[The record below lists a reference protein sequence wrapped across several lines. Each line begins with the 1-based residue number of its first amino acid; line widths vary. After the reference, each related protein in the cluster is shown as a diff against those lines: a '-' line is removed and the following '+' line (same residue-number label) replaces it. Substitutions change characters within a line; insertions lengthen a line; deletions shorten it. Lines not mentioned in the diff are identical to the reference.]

1 MTKEQI
7 HKIFTNFSSLIFSQ
21 AIFKIINLFVMIL
34 IARFLGVDGFGE
46 LSYCL
51 SFVWVFLF
59 LADFG
64 LTDIFLRDVSHN
76 RGFLHKYINNIV
88 TLKVLLAIANILVI
102 IVLAKLTSLSSGKFW
117 IILILGISVISDS
130 FMYFFRYIFRVNE
143 TMHYEGML
151 MILESIIK
159 LGIIF
164 SITKTNLNIHGPV
177 FIAVGL
183 LVASFI
189 NCLTSLFAFLHNVK
203 VISFSID
210 YGLWRRLLR
219 ASSPLILIYILGFLN
234 FRIDI
239 MMLTLIKGDM
249 AAGWFSADFKLLEQ
263 LFLIPVT
270 LSAVFFPVFSKLS
283 DSINS
288 IDVLIKRS
296 VLTLV
301 LISFLFIA
309 AIYAKGSDIIRVV
322 YGAKFDDASKYLAT
336 LSLLLAPFFIKPVFE
351 RLLFA
356 LRKQFLICKIYL
368 LGIVGNVILNCFMI
382 PRLGINGAVLS
393 TLFCE
398 AVVVAWLFVSFKR
411 SKATSISIE
420 EGVASNISNLVEKES
435 Y

>member
-1 MTKEQI
+1 MNKEQTQ
-7 HKIFTNFSSLIFSQ
+7 KMFTNFSSLIVSQ
-21 AIFKIINLFVMIL
+21 AIFKIVNLFVMIM

-64 LTDIFLRDVSHN
+64 LTDIFLRDVSRD
-76 RGFLHKYINNIV
+76 RGLLHKYINSIV
-88 TLKVLLAIANILVI
+88 TLKVLLAAANISVI
-102 IVLAKLTSLSSGKFW
+102 IILAKLTSLSSDKFW
-117 IILILGISVISDS
+117 IILILGSSVIFDS

-143 TMHYEGML
+143 TMQYEGML
-151 MILESIIK
+151 MVLESFIK
-159 LGIIF
+159 LGIILF
-164 SITKTNLNIHGPV
+164 ITRANLNASGPI
-177 FIAVGL
+177 FIAIGL
-183 LVASFI
+183 LCASFI
-189 NCLTSLFAFLHNVK
+189 NCLMSLFAFLHNVK
-203 VISFSID
+203 VISFSVD
-210 YGLWRRLLR
+210 YGLWRNLLK

-239 MMLTLIKGDM
+239 VMLAMMKGDT
-249 AAGWFSADFKLLEQ
+249 AAGWFNAGFKLLEQ

-270 LSAVFFPVFSKLS
+270 LAAVFFPVFSKLS
-283 DSINS
+283 DSIGR
-288 IDVLIKRS
+288 IGALIRRS

-309 AIYAKGSDIIRVV
+309 AIYFKAGDIIRVV
-322 YGAKFDDASKYLAT
+322 YGAKFDDVSKYLPM

-356 LRKQFLICKIYL
+356 MRKQFLICKIYL
-368 LGIVGNVILNCFMI
+368 LGIIGNVIMNCVMI
-382 PRLGINGAVLS
+382 PKLGINGAVLS

-398 AVVVAWLFVSFKR
+398 AIVVAWLFVSFKR
-411 SKATSISIE
+411 SHATCIDI
-420 EGVASNISNLVEKES
+420 GQGGPSNVDNLIEKES